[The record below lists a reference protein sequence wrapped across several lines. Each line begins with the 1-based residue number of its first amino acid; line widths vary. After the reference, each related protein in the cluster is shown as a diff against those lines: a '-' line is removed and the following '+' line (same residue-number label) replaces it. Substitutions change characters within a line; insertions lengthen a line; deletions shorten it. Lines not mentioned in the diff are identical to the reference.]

1 VLVYGGSYGGY
12 MVLASMVHY
21 NDRLAGA
28 VNIVGISNF
37 VTFLENTSGYRRELR
52 RVEYGDES
60 NPEMRAILH
69 DISPLTNIDR
79 VSRPMFVIHG
89 ANDPRVPVSE
99 AEQVIAAIRANN
111 GEVWSMIAS
120 DEGHGFRKRNNQQAQ
135 REAETLFF
143 ARVLGIGTAP

>member
-1 VLVYGGSYGGY
+1 
-12 MVLASMVHY
+12 
-21 NDRLAGA
+21 
-28 VNIVGISNF
+28 
-37 VTFLENTSGYRRELR
+37 
-52 RVEYGDES
+52 
-60 NPEMRAILH
+60 
-69 DISPLTNIDR
+69 
-79 VSRPMFVIHG
+79 MFVIHG